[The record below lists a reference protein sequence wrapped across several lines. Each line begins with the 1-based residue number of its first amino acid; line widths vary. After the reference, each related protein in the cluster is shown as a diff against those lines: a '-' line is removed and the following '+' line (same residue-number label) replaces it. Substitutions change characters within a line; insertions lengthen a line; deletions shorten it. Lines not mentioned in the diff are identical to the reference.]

1 LSAAEH
7 FSGEVVAA
15 YGRHYLVE
23 SAPGTVLLCVPR
35 GKKSLLACG
44 DRVSVARTGAGQGV
58 IDDVAA
64 RTTAFF
70 RSAAHRTKLI
80 AANATQLAVVCATS
94 PSFSDELVA
103 RMLVT
108 AEHQGLKA
116 LVVLNKSDLADMLPG
131 ALERLAP
138 FEQAGYRVLVMSA
151 KRDASALAQALQ
163 GEITVLVGQSGM
175 GKSTLLN
182 ALVPDA
188 NRATREISVFLAAG
202 RHTTSHAR
210 LYRMADTAIIDCPG
224 LQEFGLAHLG
234 RNDIEAAF
242 PEFRTHLGLCRFP
255 DCRHDREPGCA
266 VHAACARGQIHP
278 RRMELYQRIAAS
290 VQASGRPHKTGAR

>member
-1 LSAAEH
+1 ME
-7 FSGEVVAA
+7 F
-15 YGRHYLVE
+15 
-23 SAPGTVLLCVPR
+23 APGNVLLCVPR

-44 DRVSVARTGAGQGV
+44 DRVSVALTGPGQGV

-64 RTTAFF
+64 RKTAFF
-70 RSAAHRTKLI
+70 RSVAHRTKLI
-80 AANATQLAVVCATS
+80 AANATQVAVVCATS

-103 RMLVT
+103 RVLVT
-108 AEHQGLKA
+108 AEHQGLKV
-116 LVVLNKSDLADMLPG
+116 LVVLNKSDLADMLPS
-131 ALERLAP
+131 ARARLAP
-138 FEQAGYRVLVMSA
+138 FEQAGYQVIVMSA
-151 KRDASALAQALQ
+151 KQDASPLAQALD
-163 GEITVLVGQSGM
+163 GEITVFVGQSGM

-202 RHTTSHAR
+202 RHTTSDAR
-210 LYRMADTAIIDCPG
+210 LYRMEDTAIIDCPG
-224 LQEFGLAHLG
+224 LQEFGVGHLG

-242 PEFRTHLGLCRFP
+242 PEFRQHLGRCRFP

-278 RRMELYQRIAAS
+278 RRMELFQRIVTSGLAS
-290 VQASGRPHKTGAR
+290 AHSR